1 MTDDHG
7 TADRTRQPVA
17 RKAYYSIGEVC
28 ELTGLKPHVLRY
40 WESQFRILQ
49 PGKNQAG
56 NRVYR
61 PREIKVVVLLKH
73 ILYTRKFTIE
83 GAKQRLEELR
93 NEETIE
99 ERLDG
104 VLPAEFLTELKE
116 ELVHLLATLTPPAT
130 TAASSDEATSS
141 AS

>member
-1 MTDDHG
+1 MTDEHG
-7 TADRTRQPVA
+7 VADQSRQPIA

-73 ILYTRKFTIE
+73 LLYTRKFTIE

-93 NEETIE
+93 NEGAIE

-104 VLPAEFLTELKE
+104 VLPAEFLTELKT
-116 ELVHLLATLTPPAT
+116 ELSQLLDTLTPPKP
-130 TAASSDEATSS
+130 AAAPSDEGASS

>member
-1 MTDDHG
+1 MANDSGSGDSS
-7 TADRTRQPVA
+7 RQPVA

-40 WESQFRILQ
+40 WETQFRILQ

-73 ILYTRKFTIE
+73 LLYTRKFTIE
-83 GAKQRLEELR
+83 GAKQRLKELR
-93 NEETIE
+93 NEGTIE
-99 ERLDG
+99 ERTDG
-104 VLPAEFLTELKE
+104 VLPGEFIEGLKE
-116 ELVHLLATLTPPAT
+116 ELAQLLDVLTPPQGT
-130 TAASSDEATSS
+130 PPGEASPSDA
-141 AS
+141 